1 MQFKRAVLSD
11 TLKLYTEKLM
21 LRTPLGACNDNWGNG
36 LPQPFR
42 RLRNDEKGR
51 ERIAAHLTA
60 VSPAGSVGASA
71 SQKFVPLVIREGPE
85 TQPIGFPAALS
96 PISVRAEIGCPRGT
110 SVKRLYFLKRENGLP
125 QPFTRLRND
134 KKLVILNAKREKIR
148 NTIKGLS

>member
-1 MQFKRAVLSD
+1 MTGKRKSIS
-11 TLKLYTEKLM
+11 THC
-21 LRTPLGACNDNWGNG
+21 GA
-36 LPQPFR
+36 
-42 RLRNDEKGR
+42 RNDRISQFFRYVIYQYIPYFYTVKVSKG
-51 ERIAAHLTA
+51 
-60 VSPAGSVGASA
+60 
-71 SQKFVPLVIREGPE
+71 KFVPLVIREGPE